1 MGAYDGFFLAG
12 RPAIVFIAALGIAAL
27 TAAGLPAQ
35 DQLQAVPVPPLL
47 EKTVTVPAAA
57 GWVDTGID
65 VEPGQEL
72 RFSASGRIDLQKGNP
87 EASCGPEGIDL
98 VTVEQPVPNANLGAL
113 VGKVVQLVARRVDG
127 DSGMEVLDEIFVLF
141 PVGPEGILAVPFKG
155 RLYLGVNENVLRDNG
170 GEYSVVVVRRP
181 V

>member
-1 MGAYDGFFLAG
+1 MRAKIGLGV
-12 RPAIVFIAALGIAAL
+12 VFAVGAALGFAAF
-27 TAAGLPAQ
+27 TAPGLPAQ
-35 DQLQAVPVPPLL
+35 DQPQAVLVPPPL
-47 EKTVTVPAAA
+47 EKTVAVPAAA

-72 RFSASGRIDLQKGNP
+72 RFTATGRIDLQKGNP

-98 VTVEQPVPNANLGAL
+98 VTVEQPVPNANLGTL
-113 VGKVVQLVARRVDG
+113 VGKVVQLIARRVDK
-127 DSGMEVLDEIFVLF
+127 DSGQEVRDEIFVLF
-141 PVGPEGILAVPFKG
+141 PVGPEGALTVPFKG

-170 GEYSVVVVRRP
+170 GEFAVVVVRRP